1 MAASLKIIDSHGTKD
16 RWLKYSKRLVRKFVQ
31 RCLKFAGCAKDC

>member
-16 RWLKYSKRLVRKFVQ
+16 RWLKYSKRLVRNSYSVV
-31 RCLKFAGCAKDC
+31 